1 MKSDA
6 YYMAKRLESQSKT
19 NTTRSTVAIPR
30 STKKPSFSRS

>member
-19 NTTRSTVAIPR
+19 NTTRSTIAVPR
-30 STKKPSFSRS
+30 EAKSTM